1 MKDFSESNIL
11 AIDSS
16 SRNLKLGLSYGGD
29 RLVQSDESV
38 GQEHGQ
44 VIVKKISE
52 LFQSAGISKDDL
64 EAICVCTGPG
74 SFTGLRIG
82 LSAAKG
88 MAVAL
93 GVDVVGVSLF
103 EVAAFKLRAE
113 NDPVSVIIPLKR
125 DEFFVGEVSGGEF
138 VSDEIR
144 VVTEQGLADA
154 VGQNAV
160 AGFQFSLSERFPQVE
175 NPDLSSDVEY
185 NAGDL
190 IYLGRDRLSRGLI
203 GDLSE
208 LEPLYVQKSQAEIR
222 FEQRNRS

>member
-1 MKDFSESNIL
+1 MKDYSESKIL

-29 RLVQSDESV
+29 RLVQSDEAV
-38 GQEHGQ
+38 GQAHGQ

-52 LFQSAGISKDDL
+52 LFQSAGMRKEDL

-93 GVDVVGVSLF
+93 GIDVVGINLF
-103 EVAAFKLRAE
+103 EVAAYKLRAE
-113 NDPVSVIIPLKR
+113 NNRVSVIIPLKR
-125 DEFFVGEVSGGEF
+125 DEFFVGEVCGGEF

-144 VVTEQGLADA
+144 VVTEQGLAGAIDS
-154 VGQNAV
+154 NAV
-160 AGFQFSLSERFPQVE
+160 AGFQLNLSERFPQVE
-175 NPDLSSDVEY
+175 NKDLSGVAEY

-190 IYLGRDRLSRGLI
+190 IYLGRDRLSRGMI

-222 FEQRNRS
+222 FDERNRS

>member
-1 MKDFSESNIL
+1 MKDYSESSIL

-29 RLVQSDESV
+29 RLVQSDEAV
-38 GQEHGQ
+38 GQAHGQ

-52 LFQSAGISKDDL
+52 LFQSAGIRKEDL

-88 MAVAL
+88 MTVAL
-93 GVDVVGVSLF
+93 GIEIVGVSLF
-103 EVAAFKLRAE
+103 EVAAYKLRAE
-113 NDPVSVIIPLKR
+113 NNRVSVIIPLRR
-125 DEFFVGEVSGGEF
+125 DEFFVGEVFGGEF
-138 VSDEIR
+138 VSKEIR
-144 VVTEQGLADA
+144 VVTEQDLASA
-154 VGQNAV
+154 IEENAV

-175 NPDLSSDVEY
+175 NRDLSSAAEY

-190 IYLGRDRLSRGLI
+190 IYLGRDRLNRGMI

-222 FEQRNRS
+222 FDERNRS